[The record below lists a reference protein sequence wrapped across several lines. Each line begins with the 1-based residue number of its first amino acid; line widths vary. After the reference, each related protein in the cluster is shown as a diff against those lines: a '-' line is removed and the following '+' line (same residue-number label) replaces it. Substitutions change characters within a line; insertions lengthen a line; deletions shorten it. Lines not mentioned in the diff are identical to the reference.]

1 MNNLEKFRSD
11 DSSTISTGR
20 YYTEDQTLVLI
31 YQNGGI
37 YEYEDVP
44 LFYWRGLLD
53 AESKGKF
60 INTNIKRLFKFN
72 KRQ

>member
-1 MNNLEKFRSD
+1 MNNNFEKFRND
-11 DSSTISTGR
+11 NSSTISMAR
-20 YYTEDQTLVLI
+20 YYTDTKELTLI
-31 YQNGGI
+31 YKNGGV

-53 AESKGKF
+53 AESKGNF

-72 KRQ
+72 KK

>member
-1 MNNLEKFRSD
+1 MNNFEKFKPYS
-11 DSSTISTGR
+11 SSTISMAR
-20 YYTEDQTLVLI
+20 YYPRDQVLTLI
-31 YQNGGI
+31 YKNGGV

-72 KRQ
+72 KK

>member
-1 MNNLEKFRSD
+1 MNNFEKFRND
-11 DSSTISTGR
+11 NSSTISMAR
-20 YYTEDQTLVLI
+20 YYTDTKELTLI
-31 YQNGGI
+31 YKNGGV

-53 AESKGKF
+53 AESKGQF

-72 KRQ
+72 KK

>member
-1 MNNLEKFRSD
+1 MA
-11 DSSTISTGR
+11 R
-20 YYTEDQTLVLI
+20 YYSEDQATYINIQKRQVL
-31 YQNGGI
+31 

-72 KRQ
+72 KR

>member
-1 MNNLEKFRSD
+1 MNNFEKFRND
-11 DSSTISTGR
+11 NSSTISMAR
-20 YYTEDQTLVLI
+20 YYTDTKELTLI
-31 YQNGGI
+31 YKNGGV

-44 LFYWRGLLD
+44 LFYWRGLLN

-72 KRQ
+72 KK

>member
-11 DSSTISTGR
+11 NSSTISTGR
-20 YYTEDQTLVLI
+20 YYTENQTLVLI
-31 YQNGGI
+31 YTNGGI

-44 LFYWRGLLD
+44 LFYWRGLLN

>member
-1 MNNLEKFRSD
+1 MNNNFEKFRND
-11 DSSTISTGR
+11 NSSTISMAR
-20 YYTEDQTLVLI
+20 YYADTKKLTLI
-31 YQNGGI
+31 YKSGGV

-53 AESKGKF
+53 AESKGNF

-72 KRQ
+72 KK

>member
-1 MNNLEKFRSD
+1 MNDLEKFRSD
-11 DSSTISTGR
+11 NSSTISTGR
-20 YYTEDQTLVLI
+20 YYTEDKTLVLI
-31 YQNGGI
+31 YTNGGI

>member
-1 MNNLEKFRSD
+1 MNNFEKFRND
-11 DSSTISTGR
+11 NSSTISMAR
-20 YYTEDQTLVLI
+20 YYTDTKELTLV
-31 YQNGGI
+31 YKNGGV

-53 AESKGKF
+53 AQSKGQF

-72 KRQ
+72 KK

>member
-1 MNNLEKFRSD
+1 MNNFEKFRND
-11 DSSTISTGR
+11 NSSTISTAR
-20 YYTEDQTLVLI
+20 YYTDTKELTLI
-31 YQNGGI
+31 YKNGGV

-60 INTNIKRLFKFN
+60 IITNIKRLFKFN
-72 KRQ
+72 KK

>member
-11 DSSTISTGR
+11 NSSTISTGR
-20 YYTEDQTLVLI
+20 YYTEDKTLVLI
-31 YQNGGI
+31 YTNGGI

>member
-1 MNNLEKFRSD
+1 MNNFEKFRND
-11 DSSTISTGR
+11 NSSTISMAR
-20 YYTEDQTLVLI
+20 YYTDTKGLMLV
-31 YQNGGI
+31 YKNGGV

-53 AESKGKF
+53 AESKGQF

-72 KRQ
+72 KK

>member
-1 MNNLEKFRSD
+1 MNNFEKFRND
-11 DSSTISTGR
+11 NSSTITMAR
-20 YYTEDQTLVLI
+20 YYTDTKELTLI
-31 YQNGGI
+31 YRNGGV

-53 AESKGKF
+53 AESKGRF

-72 KRQ
+72 KK

>member
-1 MNNLEKFRSD
+1 MNNNFEKFRND
-11 DSSTISTGR
+11 NSSTISMAR
-20 YYTEDQTLVLI
+20 YYTDTKELTLI
-31 YQNGGI
+31 YKNGGV

-72 KRQ
+72 KK

>member
-11 DSSTISTGR
+11 NSSTISTGR
-20 YYTEDQTLVLI
+20 YYTENKTLVLI
-31 YQNGGI
+31 YTDGSI

>member
-11 DSSTISTGR
+11 NSSTISTGR
-20 YYTEDQTLVLI
+20 YYTENQTLVLI
-31 YQNGGI
+31 YTNGGI

>member
-1 MNNLEKFRSD
+1 MNNFEKFRD
-11 DSSTISTGR
+11 DNSSTISTGR

>member
-1 MNNLEKFRSD
+1 MNNFEKFRND
-11 DSSTISTGR
+11 NSSTISMAR
-20 YYTEDQTLVLI
+20 YYTDTKELTLV
-31 YQNGGI
+31 YKNGGV

-53 AESKGKF
+53 AESKGQF

-72 KRQ
+72 KK

>member
-1 MNNLEKFRSD
+1 MNDFEKFRSD

-20 YYTEDQTLVLI
+20 YYTENKTLVLI
-31 YQNGGI
+31 YTNGGI

-53 AESKGKF
+53 ADSKGRF
-60 INTNIKRLFKFN
+60 INANIKRLFKFN
-72 KRQ
+72 KK

>member
-1 MNNLEKFRSD
+1 MKNLESD
-11 DSSTISTGR
+11 NSSTISTGR
-20 YYTEDQTLVLI
+20 YYTEDKTLVLI
-31 YQNGGI
+31 YTNGGI

>member
-1 MNNLEKFRSD
+1 MNDFEKFRSD
-11 DSSTISTGR
+11 NSSTISTGR
-20 YYTEDQTLVLI
+20 YYTKNQTLVLI
-31 YQNGGI
+31 YTNGGI

-44 LFYWRGLLD
+44 LFYWRGLLN
-53 AESKGKF
+53 AESKGRF

>member
-1 MNNLEKFRSD
+1 MNNFEKFRSD
-11 DSSTISTGR
+11 NSSTISTGR
-20 YYTEDQTLVLI
+20 YYTDTKELTLI
-31 YQNGGI
+31 YRNGSV

-72 KRQ
+72 KK

>member
-1 MNNLEKFRSD
+1 MNNFEKFRNNN
-11 DSSTISTGR
+11 SSTISMAK
-20 YYTEDQTLVLI
+20 YYTDTKELTLV
-31 YQNGGI
+31 YKNGDI

-53 AESKGKF
+53 AESKGQF

-72 KRQ
+72 EK

>member
-1 MNNLEKFRSD
+1 MNILEKFIND
-11 DSSTISTGR
+11 NSSTISTGV
-20 YYTEDQTLVLI
+20 YHAEDQVLTLV
-31 YQNGGI
+31 YKNGGV

-72 KRQ
+72 KKM

>member
-1 MNNLEKFRSD
+1 MNDFEKFRSD
-11 DSSTISTGR
+11 NSSTISTGR
-20 YYTEDQTLVLI
+20 YYAEDKTLVLI
-31 YQNGGI
+31 YTNGGI

>member
-1 MNNLEKFRSD
+1 MNNFEKFRGD
-11 DSSTISTGR
+11 NSSTISTGR
-20 YYTEDQTLVLI
+20 YYTENQTLVLI
-31 YQNGGI
+31 YTNGGI

>member
-11 DSSTISTGR
+11 NSSTISTGR
-20 YYTEDQTLVLI
+20 YYTENKTLVLI
-31 YQNGGI
+31 YTNGGI

>member
-1 MNNLEKFRSD
+1 MNNNFEKFRND
-11 DSSTISTGR
+11 NSSTISMAR
-20 YYTEDQTLVLI
+20 YYTDTKELTLI
-31 YQNGGI
+31 YKSGGV

-72 KRQ
+72 KK

>member
-1 MNNLEKFRSD
+1 MNNFEKFRND
-11 DSSTISTGR
+11 NSSTISMAR
-20 YYTEDQTLVLI
+20 YYTDTKELTLI
-31 YQNGGI
+31 YKNGSV

-72 KRQ
+72 KK